1 LNATC
6 HAIIKNDHI
15 LVLTMKDI
23 LAKNSTLVRG
33 RIAEVCDEH
42 NRDVDDISIIAVT
55 KGFPASLIST
65 AVAAGFHYIGESRVQ
80 EAELKIEELGRIA
93 CYHLIG
99 HLQTN
104 KAKKAVRLFDVIQSV
119 DSLKLAQEIDKAAV
133 QNDRK
138 VECYIQVNSSGEDQ
152 KFGVAVDDCLELIKR
167 TSELKNIKLTGLMT
181 IGPLTDD
188 ESFIRSAF
196 SRCRE
201 LYNRGREICGSGF
214 EHLSMGMSNDYPLA
228 IAEGSTTIR
237 LGSALFGPRPVK
249 D

>member
-1 LNATC
+1 
-6 HAIIKNDHI
+6 
-15 LVLTMKDI
+15 MKDL

-33 RIAEVCDEH
+33 RIAEICDEH

-55 KGFPASLIST
+55 KSFPASLINT

-80 EAELKIEELGRIA
+80 EAQLKIEELGRIA

-104 KAKKAVRLFDVIQSV
+104 KAKKAVLLFDVIQSV
-119 DSLKLAQEIDKAAV
+119 DSLKLAREINKAAGT
-133 QNDRK
+133 DKRTI
-138 VECYIQVNSSGEDQ
+138 ECYIQVNSSGEDQ
-152 KFGVAVDDCLELIKR
+152 KFGVAFGDCLELIKK
-167 TSELKNIKLTGLMT
+167 TSELENIKLTGLMT

-188 ESFIRSAF
+188 ENSIRSAF

-201 LYNRGREICGSGF
+201 LYHKGKEICGSGF
-214 EHLSMGMSNDYPLA
+214 EHLSMGMSDDYPLA

-249 D
+249 A

>member
-1 LNATC
+1 LNAPC
-6 HAIIKNDHI
+6 LAFIKNAHI

-55 KGFPASLIST
+55 KGFPASLICT
-65 AVAAGFHYIGESRVQ
+65 AVAAGFHNIGESRVQ
-80 EAELKIEELGRIA
+80 EAESKIEELGRIA
-93 CYHLIG
+93 CYHFIG

-119 DSLKLAQEIDKAAV
+119 DSLKLAQEINKAG
-133 QNDRK
+133 NSEKRTI
-138 VECYIQVNSSGEDQ
+138 ECYIQVNSSGEDQ
-152 KFGVAVDDCLELIKR
+152 KFGVAIDDCLELIKK
-167 TSELKNIKLTGLMT
+167 TGEMKNIKLTGLMT

-188 ESFIRSAF
+188 ENSIRTAF
-196 SRCRE
+196 ARCRE
-201 LYNRGREICGSGF
+201 LYYKGKEICGSGF
-214 EHLSMGMSNDYPLA
+214 EHLSMGMSDDYPLA

-249 D
+249 A

>member
-1 LNATC
+1 
-6 HAIIKNDHI
+6 
-15 LVLTMKDI
+15 MKDI

-55 KGFPASLIST
+55 KSFPASLIST

-80 EAELKIEELGRIA
+80 EAESKIEELGRIA
-93 CYHLIG
+93 FFHLIG

-119 DSLKLAQEIDKAAV
+119 DSLKLAHEINKAASSEK
-133 QNDRK
+133 RTI
-138 VECYIQVNSSGEDQ
+138 ECYIQVNSSGEDQ
-152 KFGVAVDDCLELIKR
+152 KFGVAIDDCLELIKK
-167 TSELKNIKLTGLMT
+167 TGEMKNIKLTGLMT

-188 ESFIRSAF
+188 ENSIRTAF
-196 SRCRE
+196 ARCRE
-201 LYNRGREICGSGF
+201 LYYKGKEICGSGF
-214 EHLSMGMSNDYPLA
+214 EHLSMGMSDDYPLA

-249 D
+249 A

>member
-1 LNATC
+1 
-6 HAIIKNDHI
+6 
-15 LVLTMKDI
+15 MKDL

-42 NRDVDDISIIAVT
+42 NRDVDDISIVAVT
-55 KGFPASLIST
+55 KSFPASLIST
-65 AVAAGFHYIGESRVQ
+65 AVAAGFQDIGESRVQ
-80 EAELKIEELGRIA
+80 EAESKIDELGRIA

-104 KAKKAVRLFDVIQSV
+104 KAKKAVQLFDVIQSV
-119 DSLKLAQEIDKAAV
+119 DSLKLALEINKAAGSEEH
-133 QNDRK
+133 RI
-138 VECYIQVNSSGEDQ
+138 ECYIQLNSSGEDQ
-152 KFGVAVDDCLELIKR
+152 KFGVAINDCLELIKK

-181 IGPLTDD
+181 IGPLTNSEND
-188 ESFIRSAF
+188 IRSAF

-201 LYNRGREICGSGF
+201 LFYKGKEICGSNF
-214 EHLSMGMSNDYPLA
+214 EHLSMGMSDDYPLA

-249 D
+249 A